1 VTFSPPLPAL
11 LPKPEGVGLALGAGG
26 ARGLAHIVVL
36 EALDELGVKPVAIA
50 GSSMGAVIGAAYAAG
65 VTGKQLRAHALGL
78 LRNRANFM
86 TQLLRARVGR
96 FSDLLSGLGANP
108 VLIDGEKLLD
118 LVWPAQV
125 PDRFEQLAIPFT
137 AVATD
142 FHGRRDALFE
152 TGPLAPAVA
161 GSMAIAGLVKPVSA
175 DGMYLVD
182 GGVTNPL
189 PYRALIG
196 RAAVI
201 VACDVTM
208 GPIGLEAASPRP
220 FEAMFGAAQIL
231 QGAITREM
239 LKTDAPDIL
248 LIPKVQTFRTLDFFR
263 AVKILEA
270 AEHLRDDVKRALAE
284 KLERA

>member
-1 VTFSPPLPAL
+1 MTSSLTV
-11 LPKPEGVGLALGAGG
+11 KPEGVGLALGAGG

-50 GSSMGAVIGAAYAAG
+50 GSSIGAVIGAAYAAG
-65 VTGKQLRAHALGL
+65 LTGKQLRAHTLAV
-78 LRNRANFM
+78 LRNRAQFM
-86 TQLLRARVGR
+86 SQLLRARVGR
-96 FSDLLSGLGANP
+96 FSDLFSGLGANP

-118 LVWPAQV
+118 LLWPTQV
-125 PDRFEQLAIPFT
+125 PDRFEQLVIPFA

-142 FHGRRDALFE
+142 FHGRREALFE

-196 RAAVI
+196 RASTI
-201 VACDVTM
+201 IACDVTAGPM
-208 GPIGLEAASPRP
+208 GPDAASPKP
-220 FEAMFGAAQIL
+220 FEAMIGAAQIL
-231 QGAITREM
+231 QGAITNEM
-239 LKTDAPDIL
+239 LKSDAPDIL
-248 LIPKVQTFRTLDFFR
+248 LVPKVQTFRTLDFFR
-263 AVKILEA
+263 AVKIFEA
-270 AEHLRDDVKRALAE
+270 AEPLREEVKRALAE